1 MIIKLLFC
9 IDSLTNLC
17 HKVHLFSAEVS
28 CRIQKCEDG
37 VGSGVRPGLI
47 ACQNHCA
54 ETSSGLY
61 SFIAAGARRRVRL
74 NHCAAFIFP
83 FEFFIHFTRAAH
95 ISKGRRVRAG
105 SLGRRVSCAWESREN
120 SVRTRVCVA
129 PFEIPNSPAIKRLV
143 IATERRFQ

>member
-1 MIIKLLFC
+1 MQNIKC
-9 IDSLTNLC
+9 
-17 HKVHLFSAEVS
+17 A
-28 CRIQKCEDG
+28 DG
-37 VGSGVRPGLI
+37 GGVRPGLI

-95 ISKGRRVRAG
+95 ISKGRRVRG
-105 SLGRRVSCAWESREN
+105 SLGRRVCAWESREN